1 MIGARVEFAFAACAD
16 DVPRTILLVAKKRA
30 APMDALFLV
39 RLSRIKWGI
48 RPLWIAR
55 DSAFVGERLVIIR
68 AIPIAAP
75 FPNVAGHVVKPVA
88 IRGKGLHRRD
98 AGVTIF
104 ACIFHRKFSLP
115 RVRHPFS
122 AGTKFIAPY

>member
-16 DVPRTILLVAKKRA
+16 NVPRTILLVAKKRA

-39 RLSRIKWGI
+39 RLSRIKWRI

-75 FPNVAGHVVKPVA
+75 FPDVACHVVEPIA
-88 IRGKGLHRRD
+88 IRGSGLHTRAAVVD
-98 AGVTIF
+98 TF
-104 ACIFHRKFSLP
+104 
-115 RVRHPFS
+115 
-122 AGTKFIAPY
+122 